1 MRRASIVCF
10 GLAVGLVAEA
20 ALGQAV
26 PLDVSGV
33 RPGPATVTAA
43 EDAVTVEWPDA
54 ADRDWRATFSLD
66 PDRPLVESIAVDGVA
81 VVSAVR
87 PFYQVETGTRR
98 RGWNAFFD
106 FPPSHPD
113 GTRHAQ
119 GELRLR
125 AATVRTVG
133 ERVELTFDGL
143 LMGVFEGAIVY
154 TIYPGSRLIQ
164 QEAVATTDAADVAY
178 YYDGGWEMA
187 AHADRT
193 PGGNMQTRVSW
204 YDTAGD
210 LRHDVST
217 GFDP

>member
-1 MRRASIVCF
+1 MRRTSIACF
-10 GLAVGLVAEA
+10 ALVAALAGESS
-20 ALGQAV
+20 LGQTV
-26 PLDVSGV
+26 PLDVSDL
-33 RPGPATVTAA
+33 RPGPVEVTAA
-43 EDAVTVEWPDA
+43 EDALTVEWPDA

-66 PDRPLVESIAVDGVA
+66 PDRPLIESISVDGTA

-119 GELRLR
+119 GVFSLTK
-125 AATVRTVG
+125 ATVRTVG

-143 LMGVFEGAIVY
+143 RMGVFEGAVVY

-164 QEAVATTDAADVAY
+164 Q
-178 YYDGGWEMA
+178 
-187 AHADRT
+187 
-193 PGGNMQTRVSW
+193 
-204 YDTAGD
+204 
-210 LRHDVST
+210 
-217 GFDP
+217 